1 MTFSC
6 YRGYPFLTRP
16 RTRQWLTDAV
26 NEAAAELGYQ
36 VLAYV
41 FMPEHV
47 HLLVFPMQA
56 KYNIAGFSRAVKQ
69 PVSRHAMQYLEKHEP
84 QWLPKLTRTRGK
96 KMERLFWQSGG
107 GYDRNITEPDT
118 LHATID
124 YIHENP
130 VRRGL
135 IDKSIDWY
143 WSSARW
149 YAGVRDDDSQRVKI
163 DSIQV

>member
-1 MTFSC
+1 
-6 YRGYPFLTRP
+6 LTRP
-16 RTRQWLTDAV
+16 RTRQWLADTI
-26 NEAAAELGYQ
+26 NEAAAEHGYQ

-47 HLLVFPMQA
+47 HLLVFPKQA
-56 KYNIAGFSRAVKQ
+56 NYNISVFSRAVKQ
-69 PVSRHAMQYLEKHEP
+69 PVSRRAMQYLEKHEP

-96 KMERLFWQSGG
+96 KTERLFWQSGG
-107 GYDRNITEPDT
+107 GYDRNITEPGT
-118 LHATID
+118 FHATVE

-135 IDKSIDWY
+135 ADRAIDWL

-149 YAGVRDDDSQRVKI
+149 YAGLRDDDSQRVKI
-163 DSIQV
+163 DPLQK